1 MPETTLGGPATRAR
15 LHAID
20 GDEGASGHEPVP
32 EDSRARLHADEAR
45 ARLHAVGDGPPAPG
59 HGRVRPRLRAVGD
72 PERRGGGG
80 GGGGSLP
87 PGPVDPP
94 PELAPEASRIAGLW
108 AGLWPKLAAVG
119 LALAIWELVVLSG
132 WRPDY
137 VLPGPGAVL
146 SRLWT
151 DLLAGEVL
159 VAAAHTMKRAVLG
172 YAIALAAGVAIGLV
186 MARVRVLRTA
196 AGSLLTGLQT
206 MPSVAWFP
214 LAILLFQ
221 LSESAILAVVV
232 LGAAPSIA
240 TGLLN
245 SFDQVPPLLVR
256 AGRVM
261 GARGLGLY
269 RHIILPAALPGFLT
283 GLKQGWAFAWR
294 SLMAGELLVI
304 IGHAPSI
311 GVRLQFSREL
321 SDAEGLLAWMIVV
334 MVLGV
339 LVDGL
344 VFGSLERA
352 IHRRRGLTGVHG

>member
-1 MPETTLGGPATRAR
+1 MAESETLAMIHPLRAAPETPEAVKAEVREVEAAG
-15 LHAID
+15 
-20 GDEGASGHEPVP
+20 SSEP
-32 EDSRARLHADEAR
+32 SRAWA
-45 ARLHAVGDGPPAPG
+45 
-59 HGRVRPRLRAVGD
+59 
-72 PERRGGGG
+72 
-80 GGGGSLP
+80 
-87 PGPVDPP
+87 
-94 PELAPEASRIAGLW
+94 LW
-108 AGLWPKLAAVG
+108 QSAWPKAAAVL
-119 LALAIWELVVLSG
+119 LALAIWQVVVWSG
-132 WRPDY
+132 WRPTY

-146 SRLWT
+146 GRLWT
-151 DLLAGEVL
+151 DLLSGDVI
-159 VAAAHTMKRAVLG
+159 VAAAITMKRAIFG
-172 YAIALAAGVAIGLV
+172 YAIALVVGVTIGLV
-186 MARVRVLRTA
+186 MSRSRLLRTA

-221 LSESAILAVVV
+221 LSEAAILAVVV

-240 TGLLN
+240 TGLLS

-269 RHIILPAALPGFLT
+269 RHIILPAALPGFLN

-334 MVLGV
+334 LVLGV
-339 LVDGL
+339 LIDGL
-344 VFGSLERA
+344 VFGTLERA
-352 IHRRRGLTGVHG
+352 IHRRRGLTGVHA

>member
-1 MPETTLGGPATRAR
+1 MPEAR
-15 LHAID
+15 
-20 GDEGASGHEPVP
+20 SG
-32 EDSRARLHADEAR
+32 
-45 ARLHAVGDGPPAPG
+45 APG
-59 HGRVRPRLRAVGD
+59 RAQ
-72 PERRGGGG
+72 
-80 GGGGSLP
+80 
-87 PGPVDPP
+87 
-94 PELAPEASRIAGLW
+94 AW
-108 AGLWPKLAAVG
+108 AQAWPKLAAVA
-119 LALAIWELVVLSG
+119 LALVIWELVVLSG

-137 VLPGPGAVL
+137 VLPGPRAVL
-146 SRLWT
+146 GRLAT
-151 DLLAGEVL
+151 DLLSGDIV
-159 VAAAHTMKRAVLG
+159 VAAAITMKRALLG
-172 YAIALAAGVAIGLV
+172 YAIALVVGVAIGLV
-186 MARVRVLRTA
+186 MAQVRVLRTA

-240 TGLLN
+240 NGLLH

-256 AGRVM
+256 AGRVL

-334 MVLGV
+334 LVLGV
-339 LVDGL
+339 MIDGL
-344 VFGSLERA
+344 VFGALERA
-352 IHRRRGLTGVHG
+352 IHRRRGLTGVHA

>member
-1 MPETTLGGPATRAR
+1 MLTPETLTGPARVH

-20 GDEGASGHEPVP
+20 GEAELG
-32 EDSRARLHADEAR
+32 EDSHAR
-45 ARLHAVGDGPPAPG
+45 ASLHAVATPEPAAPDPTDSFETLAAG
-59 HGRVRPRLRAVGD
+59 
-72 PERRGGGG
+72 PERSRVG
-80 GGGGSLP
+80 
-87 PGPVDPP
+87 
-94 PELAPEASRIAGLW
+94 EAWSIV
-108 AGLWPKLAAVG
+108 WPKLAAVG
-119 LALAIWELVVLSG
+119 MALAIWELVVLSG

-146 SRLWT
+146 GRLAA
-151 DLLAGEVL
+151 DVASGEVL
-159 VAAAHTMKRAVLG
+159 VAAAITMKRAVIG
-172 YAIALAAGVAIGLV
+172 YAIALVAGVVIGLS
-186 MARVRVLRTA
+186 MARVKVLRTA

-221 LSESAILAVVV
+221 LSEAAILAVVV

-240 TGLLN
+240 NGLLH

-256 AGRVM
+256 AGRVL

-311 GVRLQFSREL
+311 GVRLQYSREL

-334 MVLGV
+334 MILGV
-339 LVDGL
+339 LIDGL

-352 IHRRRGLTGVHG
+352 VHRRRGLTGVHA